1 MIDSLADLNGYEL
14 TWFPHSRK
22 RATNIYLA
30 STKC

>member
-1 MIDSLADLNGYEL
+1 MIDSLADLNDYEL

>member
-14 TWFPHSRK
+14 TLFLYSRK
-22 RATNIYLA
+22 RTDIYLA